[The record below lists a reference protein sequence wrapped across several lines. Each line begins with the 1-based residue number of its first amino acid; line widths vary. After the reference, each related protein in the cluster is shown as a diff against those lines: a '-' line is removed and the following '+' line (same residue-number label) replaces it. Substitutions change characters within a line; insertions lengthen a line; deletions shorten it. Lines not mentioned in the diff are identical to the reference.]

1 MNNETMNNEQP
12 DVLGSED
19 EEGEGGISSM
29 DVEDI
34 DLRALAE
41 EVYALLK
48 EELRLERERQGW
60 RQVW

>member
-1 MNNETMNNEQP
+1 MSDEQSP
-12 DVLGSED
+12 PL
-19 EEGEGGISSM
+19 

-41 EVYALLK
+41 EVYALLEK
-48 EELRLERERQGW
+48 ELRLERERRGW